1 MFVNTQA
8 DVSPFVSMRREIKS
22 FVAKKADQRRKKE
35 AIDRLKS
42 FQPFS
47 ARTPQREMKGIENVH
62 RKKTQIPYPTY
73 DNRMLPVRASTV
85 ISQNHAD
92 PFHSYPVPMSNAM
105 HVYFRHCRSS
115 AYY

>member
-1 MFVNTQA
+1 
-8 DVSPFVSMRREIKS
+8 MRKEIKS

-47 ARTPQREMKGIENVH
+47 VHTSQRREKEIENFH
-62 RKKTQIPYPTY
+62 GKKAQIPYPAY
-73 DNRMLPVRASTV
+73 DNSMLPVIASTV

-92 PFHSYPVPMSNAM
+92 PFHAYPVPMSNAM
-105 HVYFRHCRSS
+105 HVYFRHCRLS